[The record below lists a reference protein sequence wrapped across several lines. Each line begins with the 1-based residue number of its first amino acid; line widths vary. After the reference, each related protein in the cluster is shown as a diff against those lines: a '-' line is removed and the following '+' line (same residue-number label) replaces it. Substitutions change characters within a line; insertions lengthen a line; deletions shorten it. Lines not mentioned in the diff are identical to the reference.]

1 VKDEK
6 KLAIVNLGLRELTED
21 DLLEISE
28 TVHSFIHTTLE
39 KRVAPATV
47 KNYEIIVDVNY
58 NTGKE
63 LIINAEL
70 LLTRPQRQKAE
81 EEVIQK
87 ILEETFANLDQWL
100 KENFSQ

>member
-1 VKDEK
+1 MKDEK
-6 KLAIVNLGLRELTED
+6 KLAIVNLNLRELTED

-28 TVHSFIHTTLE
+28 TVHSFIHTILE
-39 KRVAPATV
+39 KRVPPATI

-58 NTGKE
+58 NTNKE

-70 LLTRPQRQKAE
+70 LLMHPKRQNAE
-81 EEVIQK
+81 EEVIQE